1 MHGDLESIDTYM
13 RKYFVSNDTV
23 SAVSKSNKCET
34 YQQKITNSQTIEK
47 HVLVGNYFLHHV
59 SCLLEFDM
67 DDMVDMPPTMDTHS
81 RAERDYKSAHI
92 YLVYSLFFLIRKFS
106 TKKGSSVD

>member
-1 MHGDLESIDTYM
+1 
-13 RKYFVSNDTV
+13 
-23 SAVSKSNKCET
+23 
-34 YQQKITNSQTIEK
+34 
-47 HVLVGNYFLHHV
+47 
-59 SCLLEFDM
+59 M

-106 TKKGSSVD
+106 TKKGLSVD